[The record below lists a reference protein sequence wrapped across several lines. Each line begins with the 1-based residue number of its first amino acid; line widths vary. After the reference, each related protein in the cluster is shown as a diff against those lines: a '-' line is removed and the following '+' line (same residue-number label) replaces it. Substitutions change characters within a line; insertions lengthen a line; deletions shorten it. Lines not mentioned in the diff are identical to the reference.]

1 MLSLPKSQIKVLEE
15 LEAGVSTVVYRG
27 YHQQEQKPVIIKVI
41 KSDYPSLEEIS
52 SLRQEYTISQAID
65 CEGIVKCYGLENYN
79 NGLALILEDF
89 GGQSLKQFINSH
101 SINLKEFLRIAIS
114 LVESLDELHKVPIIH
129 KDINPSN
136 IIINPETGQVKIT
149 DLGIASRLSLEN
161 PTTKNHNWLQGTLA
175 YISPEQTGR
184 MNRSIDYRSDFYSL
198 GATFYEMLT
207 DRVPFIT
214 TDPMEL
220 IHHHLA
226 QYPVPPDQLNPEISE
241 VVSLIVMKLLRK
253 NAEDRYQSATGL
265 KVDLESCLYQLQ
277 TTGKIET
284 FTPGTY
290 DIGSRLLIPQKL
302 YGREGE
308 VATLMEAFERVSV
321 GATELMLVSGY
332 SGIGKTSVVNEVH
345 KPIVKARGYF
355 IGGKFDQ
362 FKRNSPYAALLDA
375 FRGLI
380 RQLLTEPAQ
389 TLGIWKENLLHALG
403 ANGKVIINVIPEV
416 ELIIGQQPEVPQLGP
431 SESQNRFLRVFQ
443 QFIGVFAQP
452 QHPLVL
458 FLDDLQWADLASLRL
473 LQTLMTN
480 CDRNYLLIIG
490 AYRDNEVSPT
500 HPLIQTI
507 EKIQE
512 TDLVIHQITIE
523 PLQKQYVQQLVADTL
538 NDTQGENQTKPLAE
552 LLFHKTQGNPF
563 FLTQLLKTLYSENLL
578 SYDVSSGS
586 WQWDI
591 DEIQAIG
598 ITDYNVVEL
607 IARSIG
613 KLQQTTQQVL
623 KLAACL
629 GNQFNLEMLAIVNED
644 STIITA
650 AQLWEALQ
658 IGLILPLSDTY
669 KIPLLFG
676 QEESADF
683 GLSDVKVNYKFL
695 HDRVQQAAYS
705 LIPESDQQ
713 ATHLKIGKLLLNH
726 TTPEAREQNIF
737 ALVNQLNF
745 GTDLLT
751 AQWEKDELAQ
761 LNLTAGQKAKAAAAY
776 PSALKYLNVGLGLLA
791 ADTWTDNYDFTLA
804 FYIEVVEAEYLNSN
818 FEQSNLLAGVALE
831 QAKTQLDQVKV
842 YELKIYSYIAQN
854 QMQVALDTGLEV
866 LDMLGIQLDQ
876 DPPSKNL
883 ISEDLVDLPEMTDL
897 TKLAAMGILK
907 SVGNAAFIANPSLY
921 PLFIF
926 TRINLCINHG
936 NSNLSTDTYI
946 NYAMILCGFMG
957 DIDGGYKFGQLSLML
972 LEQFHAQEFKC
983 IVLDVFNGHIRHWKE
998 HLKETIDPLLEAFNS
1013 GLETGNIEYGGY
1025 AAINYCANLF
1035 FVGYD
1040 LDFGAQK
1047 YGQYLD
1053 WLQKRK
1059 LDYHVTYAKIGKQ
1072 LILNLLGRSD
1082 DPCQLIGE
1090 DFNELEML
1098 PILIEQNNG
1107 TSLFYLYLAKSILFY
1122 WFKEP
1127 EKAIA
1132 QARSAEQYAQA
1143 VPGMILIAEHNFYYS
1158 LALLAHYPHVEPQQ
1172 QGEYLTQVAA
1182 NQETLKTWAYH
1193 APSNFKHKYELV
1205 EAEKARV
1212 LGQHWQAMEIYDQG
1226 IEGAAQQH
1234 YIQEEA
1240 LANELAAEFY
1250 LSWGK
1255 RKIAEAYLTDAY
1267 YGYSRWGA
1275 VAKVRDLES
1284 RYPQLLSKI
1293 TAQPTTQVPV
1303 DSITNST
1310 ITLSLTALDLSD
1322 VIKASQAISEEIIFD
1337 NLLDKLMHIL
1347 LTNAGAKKGFLILSK
1362 ENKLMIEAAGSVV
1375 NNGVTVRHSIPVTI
1389 TQQLPKS
1396 VINYVAISQENLILN
1411 NLVNNSTFADDIYII
1426 KHQPKSAVCLPLLRK
1441 KNMIGMVYL
1450 ENNIISG
1457 NFTNEHVEVLSLL
1470 CNQAAI
1476 SLENATLYQTLHD
1489 VQVRERLEKQIR
1501 KSLEREKELT
1511 ELKSR
1516 FISMTSHEFRTPLT
1530 SIMGITEI
1538 FKYYSQNWDEDK
1550 KQNYLDRIQANIK
1563 HMLHM
1568 LDDVLVVNKANAG
1581 KLKFNP
1587 TPLNLLEF
1595 CRDLVEEI
1603 ELGLGTE
1610 QTLVFV
1616 IQGECPEAEFDEQL
1630 LRHILRNLLSNA
1642 TKYSPNESTIN
1653 FDLICNQ
1660 EEVTF
1665 KVKDQGIGIPEED
1678 QKQLFESFHRC
1689 NNVGNIPG
1697 TGLGLAIVKQSV
1709 EVHGGEI
1716 TVNSQVGIGTTFT
1729 VTIPLYSPAAAP
1741 EQVQRPRAVC
1751 QLAVGS

>member
-1 MLSLPKSQIKVLEE
+1 MMLQFPNYQIKLLEE

-27 YHQQEQKPVIIKVI
+27 YHQQQQRPVIIKLI
-41 KSDYPSLEEIS
+41 KSDYPSLKEIS

-65 CEGIVKCYGLENYN
+65 CEGIVKCYGLENDN
-79 NGLALILEDF
+79 NGLALIFEDF
-89 GGQSLKQFINSH
+89 GGQSLKHLINSH
-101 SINLKEFLRIAIS
+101 TMTIKDFLRIAIS
-114 LVESLDELHKVPIIH
+114 LVETLDELHKVPIIH

-161 PTTKNHNWLQGTLA
+161 PTTSNPNWLEGTLA

-226 QYPVPPDQLNPEISE
+226 QYPVPPHQLNPEISE

-253 NAEDRYQSATGL
+253 NAEDRYQSAAGL
-265 KVDLESCLYQLQ
+265 KVDLETCLSQLQ

-355 IGGKFDQ
+355 ISGKFDQ
-362 FKRNSPYAALLDA
+362 FKRNSPYAALLEA

-389 TLGIWKENLLHALG
+389 TLGIWKQNLLHALG
-403 ANGKVIINVIPEV
+403 ANGKVIIDVIPEV
-416 ELIIGQQPEVPQLGP
+416 ELIIGEQPEVPQLGA

-458 FLDDLQWADLASLRL
+458 FLDDLQWADLASLTL

-512 TDLVIHQITIE
+512 TDSVIDQIKIE
-523 PLQKQYVQQLVADTL
+523 PLRKQYVQQLVADTL
-538 NDTQGENQTKPLAE
+538 NDTQGKNQTKPLAE

-578 SYDVSSGS
+578 SYDVTSGS

-591 DEIQAIG
+591 DQIQAIG

-613 KLQQTTQQVL
+613 KLQETTQQVL

-650 AQLWEALQ
+650 TQLWEALQ
-658 IGLILPLSDTY
+658 IGLILPLSDSY
-669 KIPLLFG
+669 KIPLLFE

-726 TTPEAREQNIF
+726 TTPEAREENIF

-761 LNLTAGQKAKAAAAY
+761 LNLIAGQKAKAAAAY
-776 PSALKYLNVGLGLLA
+776 ASALKYLNVGLGLLP

-804 FYIEVVEAEYLNSN
+804 LYLEVVEAEYLNSN
-818 FEQSNLLAGVALE
+818 FDQSNLLARVALE

-842 YELKIYSYIAQN
+842 YELKIHGYIAQN
-854 QMQVALDTGLEV
+854 QMQVALDTGLQV
-866 LDMLGIQLDQ
+866 LDMLGIPLEQ
-876 DPPSKNL
+876 DPPKDL
-883 ISEDLVDLPEMTDL
+883 ISEDLADLPEMTDL

-907 SVGNAAFIANPSLY
+907 SVGTPAFVANPALY
-921 PLFIF
+921 PLLIF
-926 TRINLCINHG
+926 TQINLCINHG
-936 NSNLSTDTYI
+936 NSHLSTNTYI
-946 NYAMILCGFMG
+946 SYAMILCGFMG
-957 DIDGGYKFGQLSLML
+957 DIDGGYTFGQLSLML
-972 LEQFHAQEFKC
+972 LEQLDAEEFKS
-983 IVLDVFNGHIRHWKE
+983 IVLDLFNGHIRHWKE
-998 HLKETIDPLLEAFNS
+998 HLKETLNPLLEAFNS
-1013 GLETGNIEYGGY
+1013 GLETGELTYSGF
-1025 AAINYCANLF
+1025 AALNYCTNLL
-1035 FVGYD
+1035 FVGDD
-1040 LDFGAQK
+1040 LDLAAQK
-1047 YGQYLD
+1047 YGQYLE

-1059 LDYHVTYAKIGKQ
+1059 LDYHVIYGQIGKQ
-1072 LILNLLGRSD
+1072 LTLNLLGKSD

-1098 PILIEQNNG
+1098 PILREQNNG

-1122 WFKEP
+1122 WFKQP
-1127 EKAIA
+1127 EQAIA
-1132 QARSAEQYAQA
+1132 QARAAEQYAQSVA
-1143 VPGMILIAEHNFYYS
+1143 GLILVAEHNFYYS

-1212 LGQHWQAMEIYDQG
+1212 LGQHWQAMERYDQG
-1226 IEGAAQQH
+1226 IEGAADQD

-1250 LSWGK
+1250 LSCGK
-1255 RKIAEAYLTDAY
+1255 RKIAQAYLTDAY

-1275 VAKVRDLES
+1275 LAKVRDLES

-1293 TAQPTTQVPV
+1293 TAQPTTKVPL

-1310 ITLSLTALDLSD
+1310 IAVSLNALDLSD
-1322 VIKASQAISEEIIFD
+1322 VIKASQAISEEIVFE
-1337 NLLDKLMHIL
+1337 NLLDKLMQIL
-1347 LTNAGAKKGFLILSK
+1347 LTNAGAKKGFIILSK
-1362 ENKLMIEAAGSVV
+1362 DDKLIIEAAGTVV
-1375 NNGVTVRHSIPVTI
+1375 NNGVTFRESIPVTI
-1389 TQQLPKS
+1389 TQHLPIS
-1396 VINYVAISQENLILN
+1396 VINYVAINKENLLLN

-1426 KHQPKSAVCLPLLRK
+1426 NNQPKSAVCLPLLRK
-1441 KNMIGMVYL
+1441 NNLIGMVYL
-1450 ENNIISG
+1450 ENNMVSG
-1457 NFTNEHVEVLSLL
+1457 NFTNEHLEVLSLL

-1476 SLENATLYQTLHD
+1476 SLENATLYQTLHE

-1530 SIMGITEI
+1530 TIMGVTEI
-1538 FKYYSQNWDEDK
+1538 FKYYSQNWTDEK
-1550 KQNYLDRIQANIK
+1550 KQNYLDRIQVNVK

-1587 TPLNLLEF
+1587 APLNLLEF
-1595 CRDLVEEI
+1595 CRDLVEDI
-1603 ELGLGTE
+1603 ELGIDT
-1610 QTLVFV
+1610 QQSIVFS
-1616 IQGECPEAEFDEQL
+1616 IQCECPEVNFDEKL
-1630 LRHILRNLLSNA
+1630 LRHILINLLSNA
-1642 TKYSPNESTIN
+1642 TKYSPNDSTIN
-1653 FDLICNQ
+1653 FDLICQQ
-1660 EEVTF
+1660 EEVIF
-1665 KVKDQGIGIPEED
+1665 KIKDQGIGIPEED

-1729 VTIPLYSPAAAP
+1729 VTIPLYSPAVP